1 MNMAAVIWRKL
12 PRRIC
17 NQRAYSKPT
26 GCTEA
31 TKPECE
37 VRDVN
42 DRQAERY
49 GRTILCLPK
58 EASVLKDYKIHAKP
72 AAYNSTIRRPGQNV
86 SSETDDYNDNFSLFL
101 ENVPSALGIKQVRN
115 TYTVTCSRRLSS
127 VRNTLLD
134 LVYNKSSEEQGS
146 AARWPAATT
155 RQKLDPDI
163 AEIYDTKEDP
173 RGFQKLSDAYR
184 VLCFNSFEQSEPLS
198 AEEGQRILCNVSF
211 LKSSLTPETISDHFH
226 RLSWL
231 PAEQREALKAD
242 SRFAMLCRYSVDS
255 RGAFTLPQLLQL
267 FEAIVR
273 LQISSSSSHTFLK
286 AYEAEFCRRVWDME
300 FSQLLFV
307 ADLWR
312 CLGRSVPQYMEIVLS
327 CVALRWKG
335 LTMPQLVQLLYV
347 IGENRRAPPELMQ
360 KLEWL
365 LSTYLEQMNLEEVGA
380 ACLGFFKSKNGFSE
394 QLMKRIGDKVS
405 ARIEDI
411 SSYSLVNVMKMF
423 RYTHVDHLPFL
434 KRLGEVA
441 PEKIPNIGTQ
451 GVMHIVLACASLHYR
466 DKNLLEA
473 VASKVPS
480 KVHYCRSKDVAK
492 YLWSFSTLNYEPEN
506 AEEFFGSLTEQLHR
520 KMREF
525 ERFPEHLLTALL
537 ALAFMGRFP
546 HDLIDVALSPQ
557 FVKLAMEES
566 PFELKKDLF
575 TLDGTVAIEC
585 PDYQGHRLPLQLQ
598 QEVTEMLWNFARQDI
613 CVKPEV
619 VEAATLL
626 QIMLGG
632 PQFVKNHM
640 ILPHTRSADL
650 EVHFDRT
657 GEPLPLTMDAA
668 DEKVKK
674 LEFKFSGVPVTDQLI
689 SQLAKRRVDRPIV
702 KSEPDN
708 MTGNEGAETGKT
720 MLRAE
725 VGLEDRGRP
734 GLSLKVFRSGVPL
747 TDSLLNTL
755 TNSKIPVKQ
764 ATNQPQGP
772 SAIQKLAVQISN
784 RNHYCYGSRVLLGL
798 HSMKRRQLVQ
808 AGYVVVELPH
818 WEWFPLLKRTRSEK
832 LSYLHQ
838 KLYNSLD

>member
-17 NQRAYSKPT
+17 NQRAYSKTRP
-26 GCTEA
+26 CTEA
-31 TKPECE
+31 TKPE
-37 VRDVN
+37 RKAQDVN
-42 DRQAERY
+42 DKQGKRY
-49 GRTILCLPK
+49 GRTILCLRK
-58 EASVLKDYKIHAKP
+58 EASVLQDYKINSKP
-72 AAYNSTIRRPGQNV
+72 AAYSSTNRRPGPNI
-86 SSETDDYNDNFSLFL
+86 SNETDDYNDSFSLLL
-101 ENVPSALGIKQVRN
+101 ENVPSTLGIKQVHN

-134 LVYNKSSEEQGS
+134 LVYNKSGEEQCS
-146 AARWPAATT
+146 AARWPAATK
-155 RQKLDPDI
+155 QKLDSDTV
-163 AEIYDTKEDP
+163 EIYDTKEDP
-173 RGFQKLSDAYR
+173 RGFQKLDDAYR
-184 VLCFNSFEQSEPLS
+184 VLCFNSSEQRDPVS
-198 AEEGQRILCNVSF
+198 AEEGQRILSNVSF
-211 LKSSLTPETISDHFH
+211 LKGSMTPENISDYFC

-231 PAEQREALKAD
+231 PAEQHAVVMAD
-242 SRFAMLCRYSVDS
+242 SHFAMLCRYSADS
-255 RGAFTLPQLLQL
+255 RGTFTLPQLLQL

-273 LQISSSSSHTFLK
+273 LRVSSHAFLK
-286 AYEAEFCRRVWDME
+286 LYEAEFCRRVWDME
-300 FSQLLFV
+300 LSQLLFV

-327 CVALRWKG
+327 YVALRWKG

-347 IGENRRAPPELMQ
+347 IGENRRASPELMQ
-360 KLEWL
+360 KLELL
-365 LSTYLEQMNLEEVGA
+365 LSTHLEQMNMEEVGA
-380 ACLGFFKSKNGFSE
+380 ACLGFFKSKNGFSAH
-394 QLMKRIGDKVS
+394 LMKRIGDKVA

-411 SSYSLVNVMKMF
+411 SNYSLVNVMKMF

-441 PEKIPNIGTQ
+441 PERIPNMGTQ
-451 GVMHIVLACASLHYR
+451 GVMHVVLAYASLRYR
-466 DKNLLEA
+466 DKSLLDA

-506 AEEFFGSLTEQLHR
+506 AEEFFCSLTEQLHH
-520 KMREF
+520 KMHEF

-557 FVKLAMEES
+557 FVKLATEGS

-585 PDYQGHRLPLQLQ
+585 PDYQGHRLPVHLQ
-598 QEVTEMLWNFARQDI
+598 QEVTEMLWNFAKQDI

-619 VEAATLL
+619 VEATILL
-626 QIMLGG
+626 QVMLGS

-650 EVHFDRT
+650 EVHFDPT
-657 GEPLPLTMDAA
+657 GKPLPLNMEASN
-668 DEKVKK
+668 EKVQK
-674 LEFKFSGVPVTDQLI
+674 LEFKFSGIPVTDQLI
-689 SQLAKRRVDRPIV
+689 SQLAKRRAGGPVF
-702 KSEPDN
+702 KSESDN
-708 MTGNEGAETGKT
+708 VAGSDSVDSVKK
-720 MLRAE
+720 MLRTE
-725 VGLEDRGRP
+725 VEDRGHT
-734 GLSLKVFRSGVPL
+734 GLNLKVFRNGVPL
-747 TDSLLNTL
+747 TDSLLSTI
-755 TNSKIPVKQ
+755 TNSKTPVTM
-764 ATNQPQGP
+764 AAIQPEGP
-772 SAIQKLAVQISN
+772 SEIRKLAIQVSN
-784 RNHYCYGSRVLLGL
+784 RNHYCYNSRTLLGL

-838 KLYNSLD
+838 KLYSSLD